1 MACENLTQ
9 ATSHFQSIKIT
20 MTILVIN
27 WQDWKNPFAGGAEV
41 YLYEIFSRLIKR
53 GHRVK
58 LLVSRAPEQC
68 RYEVLDGFEVY
79 RVGRR
84 SNFNFF
90 VPGALRALLRHNE
103 IDIVID
109 DLNKIPFYSPLFT
122 RKTVTPMLMH
132 LFRKAIYRETNF
144 IFASYVFLAE
154 SIIRWFYTNS
164 EFISISESTAGDLKA
179 IGIRNRVHVVHCGIP
194 PKPKTLNIKRQKNLV
209 AYVGR
214 VKKYKSIDH
223 FVQAVAE
230 IRKKHDIDAVI
241 VGDGDAKGEL
251 TALVN
256 NMKLDIRFSGFVSEV
271 KKYEIY
277 SNARVIVQPSVKEGW
292 GLTAIEAQSCGTP
305 VVCADSPG
313 LREVVVDGKTG
324 FLYRYGDISGFAS
337 RITELMDDDV
347 KWDKFSRA
355 ASEWAGKF
363 SWDSAA
369 DKLEGIL
376 QQNVRGHS

>member
-1 MACENLTQ
+1 MC
-9 ATSHFQSIKIT
+9 
-20 MTILVIN
+20 
-27 WQDWKNPFAGGAEV
+27 
-41 YLYEIFSRLIKR
+41 
-53 GHRVK
+53 
-58 LLVSRAPEQC
+58 
-68 RYEVLDGFEVY
+68 
-79 RVGRR
+79 
-84 SNFNFF
+84 
-90 VPGALRALLRHNE
+90 
-103 IDIVID
+103 
-109 DLNKIPFYSPLFT
+109 
-122 RKTVTPMLMH
+122 
-132 LFRKAIYRETNF
+132 
-144 IFASYVFLAE
+144 FLAE

-194 PKPKTLNIKRQKNLV
+194 PKPKIPSIKRQNNLV

-230 IRKKHDIDAVI
+230 IRKKRDIDAVI

-256 NMKLDIRFSGFVSEV
+256 KMKIDISFSGFVSEV

-347 KWDKFSRA
+347 KWGKFSKA
-355 ASEWAGKF
+355 ALEWAGKF
-363 SWDSAA
+363 SWDRAA
-369 DKLEGIL
+369 DKLEGVL
-376 QQNVRGHS
+376 QQNVRGYS